1 MEISSPLEVRGFES
15 HPLHLFFH
23 KQIFLL
29 DRYYIDIMIKS
40 FNGTNPVIHSR
51 AFIAINA
58 SIIGN
63 VVIENDV
70 SVWYNSVIRG
80 DFNAINIGSGTNI
93 QDNSVLHVDVD
104 EPLMIGQNTTIGH
117 NCIIHGCT
125 IDNSCL
131 IGMGS
136 LIMNRVQI
144 GSGCIIGA
152 GTLITQDTIIPDNS
166 VVVGRPG
173 KIIRQTNKS
182 DLDYIH
188 ANAQEYID
196 LKNKYLNH

>member
-1 MEISSPLEVRGFES
+1 
-15 HPLHLFFH
+15 
-23 KQIFLL
+23 
-29 DRYYIDIMIKS
+29 MIIE
-40 FNGTNPVIHSR
+40 FNGNTPKIQSGVFLASSADVI
-51 AFIAINA
+51 
-58 SIIGN
+58 GD
-63 VVIENDV
+63 VVLANDV

-80 DFNAINIGSGTNI
+80 DFNAINIGAGTNV
-93 QDNSVLHVDVD
+93 QDNSILHVDVD
-104 EPLMIGQNTTIGH
+104 EPLIISQNTTIGH

-173 KIIRQTNKS
+173 KIIRQITQS
-182 DLDYIH
+182 DLAYINS
-188 ANAQEYID
+188 NAKAYVS

>member
-1 MEISSPLEVRGFES
+1 
-15 HPLHLFFH
+15 
-23 KQIFLL
+23 
-29 DRYYIDIMIKS
+29 
-40 FNGTNPVIHSR
+40 
-51 AFIAINA
+51 
-58 SIIGN
+58 
-63 VVIENDV
+63 
-70 SVWYNSVIRG
+70 
-80 DFNAINIGSGTNI
+80 
-93 QDNSVLHVDVD
+93 
-104 EPLMIGQNTTIGH
+104 
-117 NCIIHGCT
+117 
-125 IDNSCL
+125 
-131 IGMGS
+131 MGS

-188 ANAQEYID
+188 ANAQEYIN